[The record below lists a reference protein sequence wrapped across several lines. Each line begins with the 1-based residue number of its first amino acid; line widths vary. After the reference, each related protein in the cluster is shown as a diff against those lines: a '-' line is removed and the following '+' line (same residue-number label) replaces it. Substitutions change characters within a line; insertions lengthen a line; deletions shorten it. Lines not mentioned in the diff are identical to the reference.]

1 LAAILM
7 TTTMEKSSNGLKIM
21 AIQWQIGWDMEWQIG

>member
-1 LAAILM
+1 
-7 TTTMEKSSNGLKIM
+7 MEKSSNGVKIM